1 VTSVL
6 VLNGPNLGRLGTRE
20 PAVYGSDT
28 YADLVALCKDTG
40 AELGLDVDVRQ
51 TDTEGEMIGW
61 IHEAADARVPV
72 VLNAGAWTHYSV
84 AIRDACAQL
93 TAPLVEVHISN
104 VHQREEFRHHS
115 YISAVAAGVIVGLG
129 VDGYALALRW
139 LAAHG

>member
-139 LAAHG
+139 LAAQG